1 MADIFLIQVSRAA
14 ESTTTSLVLCM
25 PSHLAI
31 SHMGNLIKK
40 EQFPDMM
47 IAIKL
52 LDKVLDVQKA
62 EQVKP
67 YLKEIMLGLL
77 KVKKCFPIKCLITIP
92 IPGL

>member
-1 MADIFLIQVSRAA
+1 
-14 ESTTTSLVLCM
+14 M
-25 PSHLAI
+25 PSHLVI
-31 SHMGNLIKK
+31 PHMGNLIRK
-40 EQFPDMM
+40 EEFPDIM